1 MWSMLKI
8 NDPVTGLSGKVGTGR
23 CWTDQNFSPSGSP
36 KLAGDGLISEPDSA
50 HWIFLK
56 GQYWPLLAILA
67 PRYHR
72 ILDYVAYISISGEL
86 LVEEVGQVSL
96 PEGNN
101 GTPSAFTSQGSLLCL
116 LQGWISTCHPFAL
129 DECFYFLNSP
139 WETFRENL
147 IDRRA
152 ARVGGRSPSPSRHR
166 GGQLLHFPAW
176 NTPNSS
182 YINFF
187 QLWTHFTIVTIIQV
201 APTRASLL
209 ALPGREERRYLDCCI
224 LSHTPAVRYLWVSI
238 IIVFIIVIILHHHHF
253 HYFHRPWLL
262 HLEDRPARLSHIW
275 IFIKP
280 AHEARGPEGPAH
292 WER

>member
-1 MWSMLKI
+1 M
-8 NDPVTGLSGKVGTGR
+8 TGLSGKVRTGR

-56 GQYWPLLAILA
+56 GQYWLLLAILA

-72 ILDYVAYISISGEL
+72 NLDYVAYISISGEL

-96 PEGNN
+96 PESSN
-101 GTPSAFTSQGSLLCL
+101 GTSSAFTSQGSLLCL

-129 DECFYFLNSP
+129 DECLYFLNSP
-139 WETFRENL
+139 WETFRQNL

-176 NTPNSS
+176 NTPRQFLHELFSTLDTFHHSHDNQGGPHAN
-182 YINFF
+182 IPAGAA
-187 QLWTHFTIVTIIQV
+187 WE
-201 APTRASLL
+201 R
-209 ALPGREERRYLDCCI
+209 REEI
-224 LSHTPAVRYLWVSI
+224 
-238 IIVFIIVIILHHHHF
+238 
-253 HYFHRPWLL
+253 PWLL
-262 HLEDRPARLSHIW
+262 HSLAHTSCKVPLSQYYHCLHPSSSP
-275 IFIKP
+275 FSLFSSSLTVAP
-280 AHEARGPEGPAH
+280 RGSPSSTVSH
-292 WER
+292 LDIYLFM